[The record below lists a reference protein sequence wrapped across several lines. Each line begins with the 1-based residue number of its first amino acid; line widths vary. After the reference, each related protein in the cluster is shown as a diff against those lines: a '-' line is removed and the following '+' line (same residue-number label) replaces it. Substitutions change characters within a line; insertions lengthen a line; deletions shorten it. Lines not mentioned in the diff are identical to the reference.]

1 MNKQNIRLN
10 NYCACE
16 RKKNSHENCLF
27 STTKQLE
34 CESIWYN
41 SHLIPTK
48 NMTII
53 VRLSLGS
60 YGTSLKQ
67 LYQHGREWNISNVK
81 QNISSKNKAKSKTSN
96 LINDILVCFF
106 FLATLLNY
114 TQLTWYR
121 SPLATEVWVPL
132 NFYRYAFP

>member
-67 LYQHGREWNISNVK
+67 HYQHGRQWNISNVK

-96 LINDILVCFF
+96 LIKDILVCFF
-106 FLATLLNY
+106 FGNSPKLYSVNMIPITSRNRSLSAFKLL
-114 TQLTWYR
+114 
-121 SPLATEVWVPL
+121 
-132 NFYRYAFP
+132 

>member
-67 LYQHGREWNISNVK
+67 HYQHGREWNISNVK
-81 QNISSKNKAKSKTSN
+81 QNISSKNKAKLKTSN

-106 FLATLLNY
+106 FFGNSPKLYSVNMIPITSRNRSLSAFKLL
-114 TQLTWYR
+114 
-121 SPLATEVWVPL
+121 
-132 NFYRYAFP
+132 